1 MSFLIVYGS
10 VIDSYS
16 DIRNTKA
23 LLLLSGGAFCID
35 AKRDQI
41 GFVQAVMK
49 NTMLLHH
56 VVIVCLNKFP
66 GGIKERAK
74 L

>member
-23 LLLLSGGAFCID
+23 LLLLSGGAFVLTQMSE
-35 AKRDQI
+35 QI
-41 GFVQAVMK
+41 GFVQAVMNNK
-49 NTMLLHH
+49 MLLHH
-56 VVIVCLNKFP
+56 VVIVCLNKLP
-66 GGIKERAK
+66 GGIKERSN